1 MDTSQPLSTT
11 RRVTVL
17 FMLFIILMGVGVY
30 RLLRPKIDVDAYT
43 AQIKGMARQAAE
55 QGDLSLCDT
64 LPDQRSYLDR
74 HPRDGKGIEEPS
86 VWRVGHPREECRKE
100 YTHVSTDP
108 SVCELIKQYPDAYYT
123 QQWCYRR
130 MAEIYSEP
138 NYCEKMAEVDQDHPL
153 YMSGARIEC
162 EAIAR
167 LDASICEW
175 IEVNKRD
182 PLTTR
187 GSCIMKVVARTH
199 DVTPCLRIDR
209 ESDIPSSW
217 VESNWQELRNRC
229 IGSVAYQRQLLK
241 QDRHDLCQMM
251 SADTQTELPYRYKEL
266 CEKGYYMGYQL
277 FSVGEI
283 PIRLRQP

>member
-30 RLLRPKIDVDAYT
+30 RLLRPKIGVDAYT

-55 QGDLSLCDT
+55 QDDLSLCDT

-74 HPRDGKGIEEPS
+74 HSRDGKGIEEPS
-86 VWRVGHPREECRKE
+86 VWTVGHPREECRKE
-100 YTHVSTDP
+100 YTHVSIDP
-108 SVCELIKQYPDAYYT
+108 SVCELIKHYPDAYYT
-123 QQWCYRR
+123 QTWCYRR

-138 NYCEKMAEVDQDHPL
+138 NYCEKMGSD
-153 YMSGARIEC
+153 GADIEC

-167 LDASICEW
+167 LDASICEQ
-175 IEVNKRD
+175 IQTNQRD
-182 PLTTR
+182 ALTTR
-187 GSCIMKVVARTH
+187 GSCIVRVVARTH
-199 DVTPCLRIDR
+199 EVTPCLRIVQ
-209 ESDIPSSW
+209 ESDIPVSW

-241 QDRHDLCQMM
+241 QDRRDLCEMM
-251 SADTQTELPYRYKEL
+251 TTDTQTEVPYRYKEL
-266 CEKGYYMGYQL
+266 CEKGYCLGYRL